1 MATRRNLYGL
11 DGVNFF
17 IAAVQ
22 TGFGA
27 FVTVYLVNQQWSA
40 QAIGFVLTIGTLS
53 SLFSQMPA
61 GAFIDSL
68 PDKSR
73 AVRLGIIGIGGAAL
87 LLGLSSARPIVGLA
101 LVLQGL
107 ASSLIGPGI
116 ASISLAVVGR
126 AAFGE
131 QVGRNAR
138 FASIGNGLT
147 AAVMG
152 AAGSWFAPA
161 TIFLVSAV
169 LTVPA
174 LLSLRLIGARHG
186 RTPATSPGRDD
197 VEAGKLTWRGVKEL
211 FSDRRLLVFAA
222 CVVLFFASSAALLP
236 AIAGQVTRR
245 RPEFATLIVAATI
258 LLPQIIVALI
268 APWIGRTA
276 ERAGRRPMLLL
287 GWGLLPVQGL
297 LYAAWPGPYAV
308 VTGQILNG
316 MSSAVFG
323 CCHRCHQ
330 HSEGTVQDAGQPFS
344 FMAAAAENRRTVLT
358 PPNIVQ
364 TFSAQRIDKQCV
376 DPQNPRIREDGLAA
390 EEAFA
395 EQAALGNR
403 GSDERA
409 HRHCNRVADPQQCN
423 GSLARAVGCFDR
435 VDAAAIGIDDIEAV
449 RSI

>member
-27 FVTVYLVNQQWSA
+27 FVTVYLVNQHWPA
-40 QAIGFVLTIGTLS
+40 QAIGFALTIGTLG
-53 SLFSQMPA
+53 SLLSQMPA

-68 PDKSR
+68 PDKSQ

-101 LVLQGL
+101 LILQGL

-116 ASISLAVVGR
+116 ASISLALVGR
-126 AAFGE
+126 AAFSE

-147 AAVMG
+147 AGVMG
-152 AAGSWFAPA
+152 AAGSLFAPA
-161 TIFLVSAV
+161 TIFLLAAA

-174 LLSLRLIGARHG
+174 LLSLRFVGTGHG
-186 RTPATSPGRDD
+186 QVPATTAGSDD
-197 VEAGKLTWRGVKEL
+197 AGAGKLTWRGVKDL
-211 FSDRRLLVFAA
+211 FLDRRLLVFAV
-222 CVVLFFASSAALLP
+222 CIVLFFASSAALLP
-236 AIAGQVTRR
+236 AVAGQVTKR

-258 LLPQIIVALI
+258 LVPQVVVALI

-287 GWGLLPVQGL
+287 GWGSLPVQGL
-297 LYAAWPGPYAV
+297 LYASWPGPYAV
-308 VTGQILNG
+308 VIGQILNG

-323 CCHRCHQ
+323 VMMTLVAADLTRGKGQ
-330 HSEGTVQDAGQPFS
+330 FNLALGTLGVAISIGASVSTFLTGITAAMLGARAAYAGL
-344 FMAAAAENRRTVLT
+344 MLA
-358 PPNIVQ
+358 
-364 TFSAQRIDKQCV
+364 
-376 DPQNPRIREDGLAA
+376 GLAGFLLLWLRMPETHIA
-390 EEAFA
+390 TTKAPEPASA
-395 EQAALGNR
+395 K
-403 GSDERA
+403 
-409 HRHCNRVADPQQCN
+409 
-423 GSLARAVGCFDR
+423 
-435 VDAAAIGIDDIEAV
+435 
-449 RSI
+449 